1 MNKLSCSVTN
11 CVSNKQGGCCRP
23 AIQVEGAAANCSK
36 ETMCGSYQPKGGAD
50 NACCRNTVNDKV
62 AIGCSASV
70 CQYNK
75 EQKCTSD
82 SVCISCNCGCGDLT
96 ECQTFK
102 L

>member
-1 MNKLSCSVTN
+1 MNKLSCSVTD
-11 CVSNKQGGCCRP
+11 CASNKQGGCCRP

-50 NACCRNTVNDKV
+50 NACYCNAVNDRV
-62 AIGCSASV
+62 DIGCSAAV

-75 EQKCTSD
+75 QHKCTSD
-82 SVCISCNCGCGDLT
+82 SVCISCNAAGCDHT